1 MLKCTYRTLSGHSSK
16 GCFWHDQYI
25 TKWRC
30 QKNIDQQENSASIFR
45 CKIWKSPD
53 ISQSYCRTCNC
64 QHITNPSG
72 KASSVMVMCRIV
84 FFFHYT
90 PHLVTKTSHRIS
102 PMGGLLV
109 FYWFYSIKKMRE
121 CQRLI
126 IITDLIVTYLLLF
139 TRHCPSI
146 YFKYSLSVHIV
157 LWYNSW
163 ATTPRQVQKGGVL

>member
-1 MLKCTYRTLSGHSSK
+1 MEN
-16 GCFWHDQYI
+16 Q
-25 TKWRC
+25 
-30 QKNIDQQENSASIFR
+30 QKNSAAVFCCQIR
-45 CKIWKSPD
+45 ESPD

-109 FYWFYSIKKMRE
+109 FY
-121 CQRLI
+121 
-126 IITDLIVTYLLLF
+126 
-139 TRHCPSI
+139 
-146 YFKYSLSVHIV
+146 
-157 LWYNSW
+157 
-163 ATTPRQVQKGGVL
+163 